1 MIFWIVYLLLF
12 VLFLITVPMKFTKMI
27 KWESWFSPKTTHIVQ
42 LSILIVLAL
51 STGIKMYSVTK
62 ECLESPATSS
72 SSSPSTNTTKD
83 ATKSANQVTLNTIDA
98 TNKGYAQ
105 MTKQQLA
112 AKLSVYGKTYTANSD
127 FIEQLYNEIHEYEK
141 PVQKK
146 LSTKELAILGNAG
159 KTEPGALPIY
169 YEPGTYMYS
178 GTGYEP
184 SYGKLMMDQNE
195 VLQPQPIHDAPYLS
209 GGFCTYYKDSPIE
222 KENSCNALN
231 PGICA
236 STDCC
241 ILLNGKKCVA
251 GNEYGASQK
260 ANYSD
265 FLLGNVDFYY
275 YQGKCYGNCPY

>member
-12 VLFLITVPMKFTKMI
+12 VLFLITVPMKFTKTI

-42 LSILIVLAL
+42 LAILIVLAL
-51 STGIKMYSVTK
+51 STGLKMYSMTK
-62 ECLESPATSS
+62 ECLPTPVT
-72 SSSPSTNTTKD
+72 SSPSSPSPNKAINT
-83 ATKSANQVTLNTIDA
+83 TKSANQFTLNTINSTD
-98 TNKGYAQ
+98 KDYAQ

-112 AKLSVYGKTYTANSD
+112 ATLSVYGKTYSANSD
-127 FIEQLYNEIHEYEK
+127 FIEQLYQEIHDFDK
-141 PVQKK
+141 PAQNQLSKK
-146 LSTKELAILGNAG
+146 TLALLGNAG
-159 KTEPGALPIY
+159 KTEPGAQPIY
-169 YEPGTYMYS
+169 YEPGTYMYN

-195 VLQPQPIHDAPYLS
+195 VLQPQYIYDAPYLL

-222 KENSCNALN
+222 KENSCNVLN

-241 ILLNGKKCVA
+241 ILLNGKKCVS
-251 GNEYGASQK
+251 GNEYGATQK

-265 FLLGNVDFYY
+265 YLLGNVEYYY
-275 YQGKCYGNCPY
+275 YQGKCYGNCPI